1 MRRTR
6 WCIGVWMCVFL
17 FATVKMGRAAKLVS
31 PLKEAT
37 YEVGQSIVVRVEPE
51 HGEKLIYMQIGFEE
65 VRPNERGILEYSD
78 TVGNELGRQENTIF
92 VYFFDSSGQER
103 RIELFI
109 PLTVVL
115 PSTTTVTGIGAS
127 FTGQKKTFP
136 SIARKPSGEFVALGH
151 LGDRELSVGA
161 DYSDGVARDITNN
174 PDVTYKS
181 MNEKVAI
188 VFPPGQG
195 KDSRGDIIKGY
206 ALVRATGPGKTSI
219 IVQYGE
225 LTDRVT
231 VNVKECPYT
240 EGMKRCPR

>member
-136 SIARKPSGEFVALGH
+136 SIARKPNGELVPLEGFSTR
-151 LGDRELSVGA
+151 DLSVSA
-161 DYSDGVARDITNN
+161 FYSDGVKRGIASN

-181 MNEKVAI
+181 LNEKVAI
-188 VFPPGQG
+188 VIPQVGT
-195 KDSRGDIIKGY
+195 R
-206 ALVRATGPGKTSI
+206 ALVKATGSGKTDI

-225 LTDRVT
+225 YKDRVT
-231 VNVKECPYT
+231 VIVDECPYI
-240 EGMKRCPR
+240 EGKMKFGCPR